1 MGLFVLTG
9 APQAGWASAATM
21 PSQEILLPS
30 HQVTVTG
37 YNAVPGQTDD
47 TPFETSI
54 GAYTNPEIIA
64 ARSRDLAEML
74 PYGTVIAFE
83 PVANSN
89 DCGFEVVEEYIGL
102 RVVADAMNARM
113 QNKIDI
119 LFSSHDYVTVGG
131 KERNAARAF
140 GICKDV
146 KIYIVGKIDTKNMP
160 ESQEELVR
168 MLQSDGTKTELALAR

>member
-1 MGLFVLTG
+1 MGFFILSG
-9 APQAGWASAATM
+9 APQAQWAQAGVAPAA
-21 PSQEILLPS
+21 EITLPS
-30 HQVTVTG
+30 YQVTVTG

-47 TPFETSI
+47 TPFQTSI

-64 ARSRDLAEML
+64 ARSRDLAEKL

-83 PVANSN
+83 QVANTN
-89 DCGFEVVEEYIGL
+89 DCGLEVVEEYIGL
-102 RVVADAMNARM
+102 RVIADAMHPRM

-140 GICKDV
+140 GFCKDV
-146 KIYIVGKIDTKNMP
+146 TIRVVGHIDIRDMP
-160 ESQEELVR
+160 ETQGELLR
-168 MLQSDGTKTELALAR
+168 MVSTQNSEVFAVNK